1 MKVIHSSI
9 FRAVCAIIVGV
20 LLIQYREQTVT
31 WITIAIGVLFFLSG
45 VISLASYWA
54 AKRNAEKMQGQILS
68 DSNGKPIMGMIPK
81 FPLVSVGSLI
91 LGLLLALMPQVFIAW
106 LMFILAF
113 ILILGA
119 LTQFANLASAAKMGR
134 VGILFWLFP
143 SALLLLGLLAII
155 KPSAIASAPLFIIGW
170 GMLIYG
176 VVELLNAFKVSNNKR
191 IWLKNQQQKQK
202 HQSFSCCP
210 FNNYLKSAKNRHCIQ
225 SATYNACLFTFP
237 YFCKNQAGNPCR
249 QKVQKD
255 CIQSITCKPA
265 SCSIPSAE
273 PGNGGKNAD

>member
-68 DSNGKPIMGMIPK
+68 DSNGKPIMGMMPK

-119 LTQFANLASAAKMGR
+119 LTQFVNLASAAKMGR

-176 VVELLNAFKVSNNKR
+176 VVELLNAFQVSNNKR
-191 IWLKNQQQKQK
+191 IWLNNQQQKQDSK
-202 HQSFSCCP
+202 EI
-210 FNNYLKSAKNRHCIQ
+210 YVDVEEVKN
-225 SATYNACLFTFP
+225 
-237 YFCKNQAGNPCR
+237 
-249 QKVQKD
+249 
-255 CIQSITCKPA
+255 
-265 SCSIPSAE
+265 E
-273 PGNGGKNAD
+273 E

>member
-31 WITIAIGVLFFLSG
+31 WITVAIGVLFFLSG

-68 DSNGKPIMGMIPK
+68 DSNGKPIMGMMPK

-119 LTQFANLASAAKMGR
+119 LTQFVNLASAAKMGR

-143 SALLLLGLLAII
+143 SVLLLLGLLTII

-176 VVELLNAFKVSNNKR
+176 VVELLNAFKISNNKR
-191 IWLKNQQQKQK
+191 IWLKNQQKLDSK
-202 HQSFSCCP
+202 ET
-210 FNNYLKSAKNRHCIQ
+210 YVDIEEVKN
-225 SATYNACLFTFP
+225 
-237 YFCKNQAGNPCR
+237 
-249 QKVQKD
+249 
-255 CIQSITCKPA
+255 
-265 SCSIPSAE
+265 E
-273 PGNGGKNAD
+273 E

>member
-68 DSNGKPIMGMIPK
+68 DANGKPIMGMMPK
-81 FPLVSVGSLI
+81 SPLVSVGSLI

-119 LTQFANLASAAKMGR
+119 LTQFVNLASAAKMGR

-143 SALLLLGLLAII
+143 SALLLLGLLTII

-176 VVELLNAFKVSNNKR
+176 VVELLNAFKISNNKR
-191 IWLKNQQQKQK
+191 IWLKNQQKQDSK
-202 HQSFSCCP
+202 EI
-210 FNNYLKSAKNRHCIQ
+210 YVDVEEVKN
-225 SATYNACLFTFP
+225 
-237 YFCKNQAGNPCR
+237 
-249 QKVQKD
+249 
-255 CIQSITCKPA
+255 
-265 SCSIPSAE
+265 E
-273 PGNGGKNAD
+273 E

>member
-68 DSNGKPIMGMIPK
+68 DSNGKPIMGMMPK

-119 LTQFANLASAAKMGR
+119 LTQFVNLASAAKMGR

-143 SALLLLGLLAII
+143 SALLLLWVCSPSSSLQPSPLL
-155 KPSAIASAPLFIIGW
+155 LFSSSV
-170 GMLIYG
+170 G
-176 VVELLNAFKVSNNKR
+176 V
-191 IWLKNQQQKQK
+191 
-202 HQSFSCCP
+202 
-210 FNNYLKSAKNRHCIQ
+210 
-225 SATYNACLFTFP
+225 
-237 YFCKNQAGNPCR
+237 
-249 QKVQKD
+249 
-255 CIQSITCKPA
+255 
-265 SCSIPSAE
+265 CSSME
-273 PGNGGKNAD
+273 

>member
-1 MKVIHSSI
+1 MLVSVSFVTLPRNNKISFSMKVIHSSI

-68 DSNGKPIMGMIPK
+68 DSNGKPIMGMLPK

-119 LTQFANLASAAKMGR
+119 LTQFVNLASAAKMGR

-191 IWLKNQQQKQK
+191 IWLKNQQQKQDSK
-202 HQSFSCCP
+202 EI
-210 FNNYLKSAKNRHCIQ
+210 YVDVEEVKN
-225 SATYNACLFTFP
+225 
-237 YFCKNQAGNPCR
+237 
-249 QKVQKD
+249 
-255 CIQSITCKPA
+255 
-265 SCSIPSAE
+265 E
-273 PGNGGKNAD
+273 E

>member
-20 LLIQYREQTVT
+20 LLIQYRELTVT

-54 AKRNAEKMQGQILS
+54 VKRNAEKMQGQILS
-68 DSNGKPIMGMIPK
+68 DSNGKPIMGMMPK

-119 LTQFANLASAAKMGR
+119 LTQFVNLASAAKMGR

-176 VVELLNAFKVSNNKR
+176 VVELLNAFKISNNKR
-191 IWLKNQQQKQK
+191 IWLKNQQQKQDSK
-202 HQSFSCCP
+202 EI
-210 FNNYLKSAKNRHCIQ
+210 YVDVEEVKN
-225 SATYNACLFTFP
+225 
-237 YFCKNQAGNPCR
+237 
-249 QKVQKD
+249 
-255 CIQSITCKPA
+255 
-265 SCSIPSAE
+265 E
-273 PGNGGKNAD
+273 E

>member
-31 WITIAIGVLFFLSG
+31 WITVAIGVLFFLSG

-68 DSNGKPIMGMIPK
+68 DSNGKPIMGMMPK

-119 LTQFANLASAAKMGR
+119 LTQFVNLASAAKMGR

-143 SALLLLGLLAII
+143 SVLLLLGLLTII
-155 KPSAIASAPLFIIGW
+155 KPSAIASAPLLIIGW
-170 GMLIYG
+170 GMFIYG
-176 VVELLNAFKVSNNKR
+176 AVELLNAFKISNNKR
-191 IWLKNQQQKQK
+191 IWLKNQQKLDSK
-202 HQSFSCCP
+202 ET
-210 FNNYLKSAKNRHCIQ
+210 YVDVEEVKN
-225 SATYNACLFTFP
+225 
-237 YFCKNQAGNPCR
+237 
-249 QKVQKD
+249 
-255 CIQSITCKPA
+255 
-265 SCSIPSAE
+265 E
-273 PGNGGKNAD
+273 E

>member
-68 DSNGKPIMGMIPK
+68 DSNGKPIMGMMPK

-119 LTQFANLASAAKMGR
+119 LTQFVNLASAAKMGR

-143 SALLLLGLLAII
+143 SVLLLLGLLTII
-155 KPSAIASAPLFIIGW
+155 KPSAIASAPLLIIGW

-176 VVELLNAFKVSNNKR
+176 VVELLNAFKISNNKR
-191 IWLKNQQQKQK
+191 IWLKNQQQKPDSK
-202 HQSFSCCP
+202 EI
-210 FNNYLKSAKNRHCIQ
+210 YVDVEEVKN
-225 SATYNACLFTFP
+225 
-237 YFCKNQAGNPCR
+237 
-249 QKVQKD
+249 
-255 CIQSITCKPA
+255 
-265 SCSIPSAE
+265 E
-273 PGNGGKNAD
+273 E

>member
-20 LLIQYREQTVT
+20 LLIQYRELTVT
-31 WITIAIGVLFFLSG
+31 LITIAIGVLFFLSG

-54 AKRNAEKMQGQILS
+54 VKRNAEKMQGQILS
-68 DSNGKPIMGMIPK
+68 DSNGKPIMGMMPK

-119 LTQFANLASAAKMGR
+119 LTQFVNLASAAKMGR

-176 VVELLNAFKVSNNKR
+176 VVELLNAFKISNNKR
-191 IWLKNQQQKQK
+191 IWLKNQQQKQDSK
-202 HQSFSCCP
+202 EI
-210 FNNYLKSAKNRHCIQ
+210 YVDVEEVKN
-225 SATYNACLFTFP
+225 
-237 YFCKNQAGNPCR
+237 
-249 QKVQKD
+249 
-255 CIQSITCKPA
+255 
-265 SCSIPSAE
+265 E
-273 PGNGGKNAD
+273 E

>member
-68 DSNGKPIMGMIPK
+68 DSNGKPIMGMMPK

-119 LTQFANLASAAKMGR
+119 LTQFVNLASAAKMGR

-143 SALLLLGLLAII
+143 SVLLLLGLLAII

-176 VVELLNAFKVSNNKR
+176 VVELLNAFKISNNKR
-191 IWLKNQQQKQK
+191 IWLKNQQQKQDSK
-202 HQSFSCCP
+202 EI
-210 FNNYLKSAKNRHCIQ
+210 YVDVEEVKN
-225 SATYNACLFTFP
+225 
-237 YFCKNQAGNPCR
+237 
-249 QKVQKD
+249 
-255 CIQSITCKPA
+255 
-265 SCSIPSAE
+265 E
-273 PGNGGKNAD
+273 E

>member
-31 WITIAIGVLFFLSG
+31 WITVAIGVLFFLSG

-54 AKRNAEKMQGQILS
+54 AKRYAEKMQGQILS
-68 DSNGKPIMGMIPK
+68 DSNGKPIMGMMPK

-119 LTQFANLASAAKMGR
+119 LTQFVNLASAAKMGR

-143 SALLLLGLLAII
+143 SVLLLLGLLTII
-155 KPSAIASAPLFIIGW
+155 KPSAIASAPLLIIGW

-176 VVELLNAFKVSNNKR
+176 VVELLNVFKISNNKR
-191 IWLKNQQQKQK
+191 IWLKNQQKLDSK
-202 HQSFSCCP
+202 ET
-210 FNNYLKSAKNRHCIQ
+210 YVDVEEVKN
-225 SATYNACLFTFP
+225 
-237 YFCKNQAGNPCR
+237 
-249 QKVQKD
+249 
-255 CIQSITCKPA
+255 
-265 SCSIPSAE
+265 E
-273 PGNGGKNAD
+273 E

>member
-45 VISLASYWA
+45 VISLTSYWA

-68 DSNGKPIMGMIPK
+68 DSNGKPIMGMMPK

-119 LTQFANLASAAKMGR
+119 LTQFVNLASAAKMGR

-143 SALLLLGLLAII
+143 SVLLLLGLLTII
-155 KPSAIASAPLFIIGW
+155 KPSAIASAPLLIIGW

-176 VVELLNAFKVSNNKR
+176 VVELLNAFKISNNKR
-191 IWLKNQQQKQK
+191 IWLKNQQKLDSK
-202 HQSFSCCP
+202 ES
-210 FNNYLKSAKNRHCIQ
+210 YVDVEEVKN
-225 SATYNACLFTFP
+225 
-237 YFCKNQAGNPCR
+237 
-249 QKVQKD
+249 
-255 CIQSITCKPA
+255 
-265 SCSIPSAE
+265 E
-273 PGNGGKNAD
+273 E

>member
-68 DSNGKPIMGMIPK
+68 DSNGKPIMGMMPK

-119 LTQFANLASAAKMGR
+119 LTQFVNLASAAKMGR
-134 VGILFWLFP
+134 VDILFWLFP

-191 IWLKNQQQKQK
+191 IWLKNQQKLDSK
-202 HQSFSCCP
+202 ET
-210 FNNYLKSAKNRHCIQ
+210 YVDVEEVKN
-225 SATYNACLFTFP
+225 
-237 YFCKNQAGNPCR
+237 
-249 QKVQKD
+249 
-255 CIQSITCKPA
+255 
-265 SCSIPSAE
+265 E
-273 PGNGGKNAD
+273 E

>member
-134 VGILFWLFP
+134 VGIFFWLFP

-176 VVELLNAFKVSNNKR
+176 VVELLNAFKVSNTKR
-191 IWLKNQQQKQK
+191 IWLKNQQQKQNSK
-202 HQSFSCCP
+202 EI
-210 FNNYLKSAKNRHCIQ
+210 YVDVEEVKN
-225 SATYNACLFTFP
+225 
-237 YFCKNQAGNPCR
+237 
-249 QKVQKD
+249 
-255 CIQSITCKPA
+255 
-265 SCSIPSAE
+265 E
-273 PGNGGKNAD
+273 E

>member
-68 DSNGKPIMGMIPK
+68 DSNGKPIMGMMPK

-176 VVELLNAFKVSNNKR
+176 VVELLNAFKASNNKR
-191 IWLKNQQQKQK
+191 IWLKNQQQKQNSK
-202 HQSFSCCP
+202 EI
-210 FNNYLKSAKNRHCIQ
+210 YVDVEEVKN
-225 SATYNACLFTFP
+225 
-237 YFCKNQAGNPCR
+237 
-249 QKVQKD
+249 
-255 CIQSITCKPA
+255 
-265 SCSIPSAE
+265 E
-273 PGNGGKNAD
+273 E

>member
-68 DSNGKPIMGMIPK
+68 DSNGKPIMGMMPK

-106 LMFILAF
+106 LMFILTF

-119 LTQFANLASAAKMGR
+119 LTQFVNLASAAKMGR

-191 IWLKNQQQKQK
+191 IWLKNQQQKQDSK
-202 HQSFSCCP
+202 EI
-210 FNNYLKSAKNRHCIQ
+210 YVDVEEVKN
-225 SATYNACLFTFP
+225 
-237 YFCKNQAGNPCR
+237 
-249 QKVQKD
+249 
-255 CIQSITCKPA
+255 
-265 SCSIPSAE
+265 E
-273 PGNGGKNAD
+273 E

>member
-1 MKVIHSSI
+1 MSFSMKVIHSSI

-31 WITIAIGVLFFLSG
+31 WITVAIGVLFFLSG

-68 DSNGKPIMGMIPK
+68 DSNGKPIMGMMPK

-119 LTQFANLASAAKMGR
+119 LTQFVNLASAAKMGR

-143 SALLLLGLLAII
+143 SVLLLLGLLTII

-176 VVELLNAFKVSNNKR
+176 VVELLNAFKISNNKR
-191 IWLKNQQQKQK
+191 IWLKNQQKLDSK
-202 HQSFSCCP
+202 ET
-210 FNNYLKSAKNRHCIQ
+210 YVDVEEVKNE
-225 SATYNACLFTFP
+225 A
-237 YFCKNQAGNPCR
+237 
-249 QKVQKD
+249 
-255 CIQSITCKPA
+255 
-265 SCSIPSAE
+265 
-273 PGNGGKNAD
+273 

>member
-68 DSNGKPIMGMIPK
+68 DSNGKPIMGMMPK

-119 LTQFANLASAAKMGR
+119 LTQFVNLASAAKMGR

-176 VVELLNAFKVSNNKR
+176 AVELLNAFKVSNNKR
-191 IWLKNQQQKQK
+191 IWLNNQQQKQDSK
-202 HQSFSCCP
+202 EI
-210 FNNYLKSAKNRHCIQ
+210 YVDVEEVKN
-225 SATYNACLFTFP
+225 
-237 YFCKNQAGNPCR
+237 
-249 QKVQKD
+249 
-255 CIQSITCKPA
+255 
-265 SCSIPSAE
+265 E
-273 PGNGGKNAD
+273 E

>member
-68 DSNGKPIMGMIPK
+68 DSNGKPIMGMMPR

-119 LTQFANLASAAKMGR
+119 LTQFVNLASAAKMGR

-191 IWLKNQQQKQK
+191 IWQNNQQQKQDSK
-202 HQSFSCCP
+202 EI
-210 FNNYLKSAKNRHCIQ
+210 YVDVEEVKN
-225 SATYNACLFTFP
+225 
-237 YFCKNQAGNPCR
+237 
-249 QKVQKD
+249 
-255 CIQSITCKPA
+255 
-265 SCSIPSAE
+265 E
-273 PGNGGKNAD
+273 E

>member
-68 DSNGKPIMGMIPK
+68 DSNGKPIMGMLPK

-106 LMFILAF
+106 LMFILSF

-119 LTQFANLASAAKMGR
+119 LTQFVNLASAAKMGR

-191 IWLKNQQQKQK
+191 IWLKNQQQKQDSK
-202 HQSFSCCP
+202 EI
-210 FNNYLKSAKNRHCIQ
+210 YVDVEEVKN
-225 SATYNACLFTFP
+225 
-237 YFCKNQAGNPCR
+237 
-249 QKVQKD
+249 
-255 CIQSITCKPA
+255 
-265 SCSIPSAE
+265 E
-273 PGNGGKNAD
+273 E

>member
-68 DSNGKPIMGMIPK
+68 DSTGKPIMGMMPK

-119 LTQFANLASAAKMGR
+119 LTQFVNLASAAKMGR

-143 SALLLLGLLAII
+143 SVLLLLGLLTII

-191 IWLKNQQQKQK
+191 IWLKNQQKLDSK
-202 HQSFSCCP
+202 ET
-210 FNNYLKSAKNRHCIQ
+210 YVDVEEVKN
-225 SATYNACLFTFP
+225 
-237 YFCKNQAGNPCR
+237 
-249 QKVQKD
+249 
-255 CIQSITCKPA
+255 
-265 SCSIPSAE
+265 E
-273 PGNGGKNAD
+273 E

>member
-31 WITIAIGVLFFLSG
+31 WITVAIGVLFFLSG

-68 DSNGKPIMGMIPK
+68 DSNGKPIMGMMSK

-119 LTQFANLASAAKMGR
+119 LTQFVNLASAAKMGR

-155 KPSAIASAPLFIIGW
+155 KPSAIASAPLLIIGW

-176 VVELLNAFKVSNNKR
+176 VVELLNAFKISNNKR
-191 IWLKNQQQKQK
+191 IWLKNQQKLDSK
-202 HQSFSCCP
+202 ET
-210 FNNYLKSAKNRHCIQ
+210 YVDVEEVKN
-225 SATYNACLFTFP
+225 
-237 YFCKNQAGNPCR
+237 
-249 QKVQKD
+249 
-255 CIQSITCKPA
+255 
-265 SCSIPSAE
+265 E
-273 PGNGGKNAD
+273 E

>member
-31 WITIAIGVLFFLSG
+31 LITIAIGVLFFLSG

-68 DSNGKPIMGMIPK
+68 DSNGKPIMGMMPK

-119 LTQFANLASAAKMGR
+119 LTQFVNLASAAKMGR

-143 SALLLLGLLAII
+143 SVLLLLGLLTII
-155 KPSAIASAPLFIIGW
+155 KPSATASAPLFITGW
-170 GMLIYG
+170 AMLIYG

-191 IWLKNQQQKQK
+191 IWLKNQQQKQDSK
-202 HQSFSCCP
+202 EI
-210 FNNYLKSAKNRHCIQ
+210 YVDVEEVKN
-225 SATYNACLFTFP
+225 
-237 YFCKNQAGNPCR
+237 
-249 QKVQKD
+249 
-255 CIQSITCKPA
+255 
-265 SCSIPSAE
+265 E
-273 PGNGGKNAD
+273 E

>member
-68 DSNGKPIMGMIPK
+68 DSNGKPIMGMMPK

-91 LGLLLALMPQVFIAW
+91 LGLLLTLMPQVFIAW

-119 LTQFANLASAAKMGR
+119 LTQFVNLASAAKMGR

-191 IWLKNQQQKQK
+191 IWLKNQQQKQDSK
-202 HQSFSCCP
+202 EI
-210 FNNYLKSAKNRHCIQ
+210 YVDVEEVKN
-225 SATYNACLFTFP
+225 
-237 YFCKNQAGNPCR
+237 
-249 QKVQKD
+249 
-255 CIQSITCKPA
+255 
-265 SCSIPSAE
+265 E
-273 PGNGGKNAD
+273 E

>member
-119 LTQFANLASAAKMGR
+119 LTQFVNLASAAKMGR

-191 IWLKNQQQKQK
+191 IWLKNQQLKQNSK
-202 HQSFSCCP
+202 EI
-210 FNNYLKSAKNRHCIQ
+210 YVDVEEVKN
-225 SATYNACLFTFP
+225 
-237 YFCKNQAGNPCR
+237 
-249 QKVQKD
+249 
-255 CIQSITCKPA
+255 
-265 SCSIPSAE
+265 E
-273 PGNGGKNAD
+273 E

>member
-31 WITIAIGVLFFLSG
+31 WITVAIGVLFFLSG

-68 DSNGKPIMGMIPK
+68 DSNGKPIMGMMPK

-119 LTQFANLASAAKMGR
+119 LTQFVNLASAAKIGR

-143 SALLLLGLLAII
+143 SVLLLLGLLTII
-155 KPSAIASAPLFIIGW
+155 KPSAIASAPLLIIGW

-176 VVELLNAFKVSNNKR
+176 VVELLNVFKISNNKR
-191 IWLKNQQQKQK
+191 IWLKNQQKLDSK
-202 HQSFSCCP
+202 ET
-210 FNNYLKSAKNRHCIQ
+210 YVDVEEVKN
-225 SATYNACLFTFP
+225 
-237 YFCKNQAGNPCR
+237 
-249 QKVQKD
+249 
-255 CIQSITCKPA
+255 
-265 SCSIPSAE
+265 E
-273 PGNGGKNAD
+273 E

>member
-68 DSNGKPIMGMIPK
+68 DFTGKPIMGMMPK

-119 LTQFANLASAAKMGR
+119 LTQFVNLASAAKMGR

-191 IWLKNQQQKQK
+191 IWLKNQQQKQDSK
-202 HQSFSCCP
+202 EI
-210 FNNYLKSAKNRHCIQ
+210 YVDVEEVKN
-225 SATYNACLFTFP
+225 
-237 YFCKNQAGNPCR
+237 
-249 QKVQKD
+249 
-255 CIQSITCKPA
+255 
-265 SCSIPSAE
+265 E
-273 PGNGGKNAD
+273 E

>member
-68 DSNGKPIMGMIPK
+68 DSTGKPIMGTMPK

-119 LTQFANLASAAKMGR
+119 LTQFVNLASAAKMGR

-176 VVELLNAFKVSNNKR
+176 VVELLNAFKISNNKR
-191 IWLKNQQQKQK
+191 IWLKNQQQQKQDSK
-202 HQSFSCCP
+202 EI
-210 FNNYLKSAKNRHCIQ
+210 YVDVEEVKN
-225 SATYNACLFTFP
+225 
-237 YFCKNQAGNPCR
+237 
-249 QKVQKD
+249 
-255 CIQSITCKPA
+255 
-265 SCSIPSAE
+265 E
-273 PGNGGKNAD
+273 E